1 MGADHGNPRAV
12 SGSWKGIRMRQL
24 RALFFRLAPLFR
36 KAQRDRDLAA
46 EMDSHLQMH
55 IEDNLRAGM
64 SPAEARRQA
73 LLKLGGIEQTKES
86 VRDGRSLPILEMLL
100 QDTRYGVRM
109 LRKNPGFTAVVVL
122 TLALGVGANAAI
134 FSVVHAV
141 LLKPLPYP
149 ESHRLVMVWE
159 KVFLPN
165 YQNDENNPSPG
176 NFSDWKNQ
184 NTALETIA

>member
-1 MGADHGNPRAV
+1 M
-12 SGSWKGIRMRQL
+12 SLL
-24 RALFFRLAPLFR
+24 RNLSDGLRFLFR
-36 KAQRDRDLAA
+36 KEQVSRELNEELNGFL
-46 EMDSHLQMH
+46 EMAVEEKMKQGMRQKDA
-55 IEDNLRAGM
+55 LRAVRLERG
-64 SPAEARRQA
+64 SLAVSREIIHAARW
-73 LLKLGGIEQTKES
+73 ES
-86 VRDGRSLPILEMLL
+86 FVETCW

-184 NTALETIA
+184 